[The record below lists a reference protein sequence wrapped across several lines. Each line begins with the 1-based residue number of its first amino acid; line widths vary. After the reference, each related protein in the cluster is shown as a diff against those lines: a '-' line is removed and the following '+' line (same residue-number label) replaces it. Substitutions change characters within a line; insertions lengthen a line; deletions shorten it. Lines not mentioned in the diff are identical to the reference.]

1 MRLSNFCCCRLSKEA
16 KKDEA
21 VRHALSVR
29 AAVISGNCVPFF
41 RLYKTA
47 PNKNKGDRS
56 LCGEDELQGSE
67 SYISELSSYNPNFI
81 LSPSVGLYWCFRPS
95 TGEKESDGMEVCS
108 EWLKPMVLA
117 SYLTVTEIC
126 FLIPR
131 RQQRVSSYQNLKMQL
146 LMENDI

>member
-47 PNKNKGDRS
+47 PNKNKGD
-56 LCGEDELQGSE
+56 
-67 SYISELSSYNPNFI
+67 
-81 LSPSVGLYWCFRPS
+81 RPS

>member
-1 MRLSNFCCCRLSKEA
+1 MKQLDMLSQFVQLLYQEIVFRSSDFTRLRQTRTRVTGE
-16 KKDEA
+16 
-21 VRHALSVR
+21 RHIR
-29 AAVISGNCVPFF
+29 HEIC
-41 RLYKTA
+41 
-47 PNKNKGDRS
+47 
-56 LCGEDELQGSE
+56 SE

>member
-1 MRLSNFCCCRLSKEA
+1 LSKEA

-56 LCGEDELQGSE
+56 LCGEDESVSLISRSCRPTIPI
-67 SYISELSSYNPNFI
+67 SYLAQVLGF
-81 LSPSVGLYWCFRPS
+81 
-95 TGEKESDGMEVCS
+95 TGASGQVLVWKCVLNEKESNGMEVCS
-108 EWLKPMVLA
+108 ELLKPMVLA

>member
-1 MRLSNFCCCRLSKEA
+1 MKQLDMLSQFVQLLYQEIVFRSSDFTRLRQTRTRVTGE
-16 KKDEA
+16 
-21 VRHALSVR
+21 RHIR
-29 AAVISGNCVPFF
+29 HETF
-41 RLYKTA
+41 
-47 PNKNKGDRS
+47 
-56 LCGEDELQGSE
+56 SE

-95 TGEKESDGMEVCS
+95 TGMEESNGMEVCS
-108 EWLKPMVLA
+108 ELLKPMVLA